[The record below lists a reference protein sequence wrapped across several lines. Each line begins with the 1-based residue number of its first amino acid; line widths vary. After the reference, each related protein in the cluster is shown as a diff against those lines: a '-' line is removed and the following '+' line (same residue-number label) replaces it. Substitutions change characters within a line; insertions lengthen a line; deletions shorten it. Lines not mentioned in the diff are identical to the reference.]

1 MDSLSTG
8 FVEERGA
15 AAHHA
20 FNSVVHLGDPVHER
34 KGTPTL
40 GTPAMI
46 HGLALLLLCQLA
58 GETLAKGLTLPV
70 PGPVIG
76 IVLLVAGLALW
87 RKTSGRDAVEE
98 DTLSVATVA
107 DGFLRH
113 LALLFVP
120 AGVGIVQ
127 HAPLMAREGPA
138 IAVALVVSTVLTLI
152 VTVGVYLVVARLARR
167 PDAAPPVEGDA
178 P

>member
-1 MDSLSTG
+1 VDSLSTG

-120 AGVGIVQ
+120 AGVGVVAL
-127 HAPLMAREGPA
+127 APLLGPHA
-138 IAVALVVSTVLTLI
+138 LTLLLALVISTVVTLV
-152 VTVGVYLVVARLARR
+152 VTVQVFVAVRKRLGGG
-167 PDAAPPVEGDA
+167 ES
-178 P
+178 